1 VPVGSGLCLSVCDTG
16 LDEEA
21 EVELRP
27 HAIAVAANDARP
39 TWRFVVVADE
49 NPIAGLGVEA
59 GILGPRPVADPGL
72 HDQIGTD
79 AVGVV
84 PEVVGGGVHEQNCIR
99 QRRRAKAGL
108 SNGPRK

>member
-1 VPVGSGLCLSVCDTG
+1 MRVCDTG
-16 LDEEA
+16 VDKEA
-21 EVELRP
+21 EVEFGP
-27 HAIAVAANDARP
+27 HAIAIAAHDARP
-39 TWRFVVVADE
+39 AWRFVVVADE
-49 NPIAGLGVEA
+49 NRIAGLGVKA
-59 GILGPRPVADPGL
+59 RVLGPRAVADPGL

-84 PEVVGGGVHEQNCIR
+84 PEVVGGGVHELNCIR

>member
-1 VPVGSGLCLSVCDTG
+1 MCVCDSG
-16 LDEEA
+16 VDEEA
-21 EVELRP
+21 EVESGP

-49 NPIAGLGVEA
+49 NPVAGLGVEA
-59 GILGPRPVADPGL
+59 GILGPRPMADPGL
-72 HDQIGTD
+72 HDQIRTD

-84 PEVVGGGVHEQNCIR
+84 PEVVGGVHEQNCIR
-99 QRRRAKAGL
+99 QRRRANTGL

>member
-1 VPVGSGLCLSVCDTG
+1 VHVRHTG
-16 LDEEA
+16 VDGDA

-27 HAIAVAANDARP
+27 DAIAVAANDARP

-49 NPIAGLGVEA
+49 NPVAGLGVEA

-72 HDQIGTD
+72 HHQIGTD

-84 PEVVGGGVHEQNCIR
+84 PEVASNVGV
-99 QRRRAKAGL
+99 
-108 SNGPRK
+108 